1 MDTMDYIDE
10 MIRENKDGRFEV
22 ISDDA
27 YFRICKD
34 TACDRLYSLDKR
46 VDGNTQWH
54 EVEYVAAM
62 QKEAWEQGRF
72 ESAQDEDE
80 FTDFIAFCPVSGEV
94 LHDGVVWI
102 VWFDVCD

>member
-1 MDTMDYIDE
+1 
-10 MIRENKDGRFEV
+10 
-22 ISDDA
+22 
-27 YFRICKD
+27 
-34 TACDRLYSLDKR
+34 
-46 VDGNTQWH
+46 
-54 EVEYVAAM
+54 M